1 MQFKYATIDVE
12 SLYLLGYPLGGGG
25 GDTCH
30 SLQAWSQSLE
40 CLEFISTL

>member
-25 GDTCH
+25 GGDT
-30 SLQAWSQSLE
+30 LQAWSQSLE